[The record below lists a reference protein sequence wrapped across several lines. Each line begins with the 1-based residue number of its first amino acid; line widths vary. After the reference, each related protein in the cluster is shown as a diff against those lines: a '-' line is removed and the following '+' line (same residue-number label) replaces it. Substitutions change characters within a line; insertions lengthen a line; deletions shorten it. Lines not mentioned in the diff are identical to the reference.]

1 MMLFFN
7 SYMDPASISQL
18 VQNAYDKGMCFVN
31 ITHQVNNQD
40 QAVRLDTKQ
49 QHLSAEGQCIL

>member
-7 SYMDPASISQL
+7 SYMDPASVSQL
-18 VQNAYDKGMCFVN
+18 VQNAYDKGMCFIN
-31 ITHQVNNQD
+31 ITHRVNYQD
-40 QAVRLDTKQ
+40 QVVRSDIKQ

>member
-18 VQNAYDKGMCFVN
+18 VQNTYDKGLCFIH
-31 ITHQVNNQD
+31 ITHRVNNQD
-40 QAVRLDTKQ
+40 QAVRSDIKQ
-49 QHLSAEGQCIL
+49 QHLSAEDQCIL